1 MFNYFDDTL
10 INQINKPIKS
20 TVKKRKSCGWAWQ
33 LTPEIPALEWQ
44 QDQSLFWDSLIYT
57 MSSRPGW
64 LACLDKNNKK
74 KEGLNSSLVWSPNET
89 DQRPDM

>member
-33 LTPEIPALEWQ
+33 LTPEIPALERQ
-44 QDQSLFWDSLIYT
+44 QDQSVFWGSLIYT
-57 MSSRPGW
+57 MSSKPTW
-64 LACLDKNNKK
+64 LAYLDKNNKK
-74 KEGLNSSLVWSPNET
+74 KEELNSPFI
-89 DQRPDM
+89 